1 VSDLYLTTTVLVIIS
16 IAMIVVG
23 YRAAHRLKTRPGIR
37 TALLL
42 FVFAAMLSFLL
53 LLRDDLGFVHVFPGT
68 GVPVLGEALSIPFA
82 ALLIGLLFPYLYGG
96 RLRRIFLSL
105 VLGLAASVPLL
116 RLFFGAPPLTRVT
129 GWRNG
134 VCLQTSPSS
143 CSAASAATLLHAFGI
158 DATEPEMAEI
168 CLTREDGTSMLGV
181 YRGLCRKT
189 ERTDLRVNVIA
200 HGSIAELRRIV
211 AQTPI
216 LLSVGLDRWP
226 SPDIDPRYQRDW
238 GWVPG
243 MHHAVVLF
251 GILPDGRL
259 DVGDP
264 SVGREKWRATSLD
277 VLWHG
282 QALYLAKQPR

>member
-1 VSDLYLTTTVLVIIS
+1 VTDLYLTTTMLVLIS

-23 YRAAHRLKTRPGIR
+23 NRAAHRLKTRPGIR
-37 TALLL
+37 TALL
-42 FVFAAMLSFLL
+42 FVMFAAVLSFLL
-53 LLRDDLGFVHVFPGT
+53 VLRDDLGFVRIFPGT
-68 GVPVLGEALSIPFA
+68 GVPVLGEALSLPFA
-82 ALLIGLLFPYLYGG
+82 ALLVGLLFPYLYGG
-96 RLRRIFLSL
+96 RLRRILLSVL
-105 VLGLAASVPLL
+105 LGLAASVPLI
-116 RLFFGAPPLTRVT
+116 RLFFVSPPLTRVT

-158 DATEPEMAEI
+158 SATEPEMAEI

-181 YRGLCRKT
+181 YRGLRRKS
-189 ERTDLRVNVIA
+189 EGTDLQVKVIA
-200 HGSIAELRRIV
+200 HGSIAELRRV
-211 AQTPI
+211 VTQGPV

-226 SPDIDPRYQRDW
+226 GPDIDPRYQRDW

-259 DVGDP
+259 DMGDP
-264 SVGREKWRATSLD
+264 SVGREKWRAESLD

-282 QALYLAKQPR
+282 QALYLTKPQR